1 MTAREYPVFTV
12 TPKAERS
19 LRAGHP
25 WVYGE
30 EVTAGQIRATTLSS
44 SLTRILALKALA
56 TGG

>member
-19 LRAGHP
+19 VRACHT

-30 EVTAGQIRATTLSS
+30 EETAV
-44 SLTRILALKALA
+44 
-56 TGG
+56 